1 MVQACF
7 RLTTFVLHHSLYE
20 QFQRGTQR
28 SQFDPPIVNAVP
40 QITYKEYSRKERDKA
55 RRRLRMEDCHNV
67 TDLKFE
73 EGEIVFILH
82 GNVSEADYK
91 LPLSVARVTKVL
103 GEGEEADVTYLWG
116 TFWRGTFKAAE
127 LPRKK
132 LAGGKLGP
140 RRFWTDTIDKE
151 GVLLMRGSLTRSHKI
166 SGKTLEYLK
175 DIQQAKFSEFE
186 MNTCRKGGS
195 GSKKAKKRCGSE
207 VRPRQQH
214 ANGSSDSE
222 GSSGDTQ
229 SSTGNSD
236 ESDASSEEAHTL
248 RRSGLR
254 SQDAGTVARR

>member
-40 QITYKEYSRKERDKA
+40 QITYMDYSRKDRDKA

-82 GNVSEADYK
+82 GNVSEAEYK

-103 GEGEEADVTYLWG
+103 GEGEKAAVTYLWG
-116 TFWRGTFKAAE
+116 TFWRGTFKPAE

-132 LAGGKLGP
+132 LVGGKLGP
-140 RRFWTDTIDKE
+140 RRFWTDEITKE
-151 GVLLMRGSLTRSHKI
+151 GVLLMRGQLTKSHKI

-175 DIQQAKFSEFE
+175 DIQHAKFSEFE

-195 GSKKAKKRCGSE
+195 GSKKAKRCISE
-207 VRPRQQH
+207 VREQ
-214 ANGSSDSE
+214 ANVNSDSE
-222 GSSGDTQ
+222 GSRSGDTQ
-229 SSTGNSD
+229 CSTENSD
-236 ESDASSEEAHTL
+236 ESDVSSEEEHQL

-254 SQDAGTVARR
+254 SSNAGTVARR